1 MPKFFNPES
10 INPPFNP
17 YSHGALIEP
26 NAELLYLAGQAGSD
40 LDGNI
45 IPDFEAQ
52 VRQTYANIEA
62 ILNEVGMELNN
73 IIKATTFLTD
83 RNNLQSMR
91 KIRKEILGDHKP
103 AHTLLL
109 VSGLAYEEFM
119 IEVECIAA
127 RSQLLSRD

>member
-17 YSHGALIEP
+17 YTHGVLIEP
-26 NAELLYLAGQAGSD
+26 NAELLYLAGQAGSNQQ
-40 LDGNI
+40 GEI
-45 IPDFEAQ
+45 VPDFEGQ

-62 ILNEVGMELNN
+62 ILNEVGMGLNN

-83 RNNLQSMR
+83 RKNLQPMR
-91 KIRKEILGDHKP
+91 EIRKEILGNHKP

-119 IEVECIAA
+119 IEVECVAA
-127 RSQLLSRD
+127 RT